1 MKTKV
6 SGDFLNRKLAA
17 FLIIPPILLGVALL
31 LVGTSLTEDPVPTSI
46 QVTLIIDYQG
56 FASNEEYRLL
66 LPPGNQTVFDAMVQA
81 NLTMKKTGSGV
92 LVFVEAINGI
102 HSNQERNNRW
112 WQFWVDGELAPIGA
126 GSYILSEGA
135 VVEWRYTSPQQI

>member
-1 MKTKV
+1 M
-6 SGDFLNRKLAA
+6 A
-17 FLIIPPILLGVALL
+17 IL
-31 LVGTSLTEDPVPTSI
+31 LVGTSLTEDPAPTSI
-46 QVTLIIDYQG
+46 RVTLIIDYQG
-56 FASNEEYRLL
+56 FAPNEEYQPL
-66 LPPGNQTVFDAMVQA
+66 LPPGNQTVVDAMVQA
-81 NLTMKKTGSGV
+81 NLTLETTGSGA

-102 HSNQERNNRW
+102 RNNQDGNRW